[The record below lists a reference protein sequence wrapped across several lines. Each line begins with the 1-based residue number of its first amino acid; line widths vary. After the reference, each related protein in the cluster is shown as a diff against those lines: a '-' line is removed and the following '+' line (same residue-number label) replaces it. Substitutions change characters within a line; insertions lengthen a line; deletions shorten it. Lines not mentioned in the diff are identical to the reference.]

1 MASNRT
7 GHKANATP
15 SPSSSPAKQQT
26 LISRF
31 FAASQPSATAKTDG
45 APLASPSPVS
55 RKRQREA
62 QPAPV
67 TSPIRI
73 DSVEVVDDD
82 GVVDEVQ
89 RVDDEQQEQ
98 EQEQPA
104 AKRARRSASADTSK
118 LGSLLS
124 AFAQPARTTS
134 SPRKKTPASAT
145 KLTAAS
151 PTKKKKEAAPAAEI
165 ESDDDDSDA
174 NVESDDG
181 DSDHDDDDAPST
193 KSKASKSRGNANK
206 RSGGRGGSVTPAD
219 GVFASWAEALQAGDG
234 FPFTKL
240 EQQVLEVKRAHPD
253 VLLMVEH
260 GYRARF
266 FNQDAEVPTDRPIEP
281 LIHPSRTD

>member
-31 FAASQPSATAKTDG
+31 FAASQPGATAKTDG

-98 EQEQPA
+98 QEQPA

-134 SPRKKTPASAT
+134 SPRKKPPAS
-145 KLTAAS
+145 TAKPTTAS
-151 PTKKKKEAAPAAEI
+151 PSKTKKEAAPAAEI

>member
-7 GHKANATP
+7 GHKASATP

-104 AKRARRSASADTSK
+104 AKRARRSATADTSK

-193 KSKASKSRGNANK
+193 KSKASKSRGNASK
-206 RSGGRGGSVTPAD
+206 RSSGRGGSVAPAD